1 MPESGV
7 GTESP
12 SDRFPRRARR
22 KEQTRERIIE
32 SGEVLFRRI
41 GYAEATMAVIADAA
55 DVHVA
60 TLFTH
65 FKSKR
70 DLSDAIAERPLD
82 RIRRTIEENQGRTPF
97 FEFMRALVVRAGRD
111 YQRKAKVNLKIG
123 RQFGVDPDV
132 TASWMNYE
140 RRQTELLA
148 AYIANDFELDL
159 ASDYRPTLIANMIIG
174 GNILAHDRWVK
185 CDGKSDLVGEV
196 LAALGAVEELVK
208 GGLAGAE
215 RG

>member
-1 MPESGV
+1 M
-7 GTESP
+7 
-12 SDRFPRRARR
+12 RR
-22 KEQTRERIIE
+22 KAQTRERIIR
-32 SGEVLFRRI
+32 SGEVMFDQV
-41 GYAEATMAVIADAA
+41 GYAEATMAGIAEAA
-55 DVHVA
+55 DVHVT

-70 DLSDAIAERPLD
+70 DLSDAIAERALD
-82 RIRRTIEENQGRTPF
+82 RIRAAIEENLGRTPF

-132 TASWMNYE
+132 TASWMSYE

-148 AYIANDFELDL
+148 AYIAHDFGLDL
-159 ASDYRPTLIANMIIG
+159 ASDYRPTLIANMIVG

-185 CDGKSDLVGEV
+185 SDGKSDLMGEG
-196 LAALGAVEELVK
+196 LAALDAVEGLVN
-208 GGLAGAE
+208 GGLAGGK